1 MMFVEKPW
9 NKYTITMNIR
19 AVFLDLDGTLISFNT
34 HDIPFS
40 ARKTLFRLKEKGILL
55 FAATGRG
62 KDGLAILE
70 GLPFDG
76 FITLNGQY
84 CYTTDGTILYENT
97 IIQEDL
103 EVLLKELDRHPFP
116 CGFVTRNTKVFNY
129 RDARVEEV
137 HAITHND
144 GHPAGDISGI
154 LQEPVYQIMTFL
166 NESEEKEL
174 LKKMPHCTSA
184 RWYPTFCDISP
195 LGGTKV
201 KGIDV
206 FCDYFGIPLS
216 AVMAVGDGGNDKE
229 MLKHVHLA
237 AAMGNAPEDVR
248 EIADLVTADTDHDG
262 IWKLFRD
269 LDMI

>member
-1 MMFVEKPW
+1 
-9 NKYTITMNIR
+9 MNIR

-154 LQEPVYQIMTFL
+154 LQEPVYQVMTFL

-174 LKKMPHCTSA
+174 LKKMPHCTNA
-184 RWYPTFCDISP
+184 RWHPAFCDISP